1 MLWSQEQF
9 VTKSPVGGDRIKA
22 TIIEEAYHVFK
33 IFMAAALY
41 VPHLLAKW
49 LLTAREGSD
58 TM

>member
-41 VPHLLAKW
+41 VPHLLAK
-49 LLTAREGSD
+49 
-58 TM
+58 